1 LRRAVGCGWSGKR
14 VHVPTSAIVAPIG
27 FTVRLADHAA
37 LGGHLDRVRPPD
49 RPWPLRERPPLP
61 DEGSAP

>member
-1 LRRAVGCGWSGKR
+1 
-14 VHVPTSAIVAPIG
+14 VAPIG

-37 LGGHLDRVRPPD
+37 LGDHLDRVRPLD
-49 RPWPLRERPPLP
+49 RPWPLREQPLP